1 MGDVPIWLVVVMGI
15 STVFVCLVALIFII
29 KIYSAI
35 VKAFVKEPAQKPTAA
50 TPTPAVATASPSPIA
65 PVANKSQLLAV
76 IGAAIAEDLKT
87 DISRL
92 RIHSISQV
100 SGSAPTSKQA
110 LVAAI
115 GSAIATDM
123 GTDVSHVKIHSI
135 KKI

>member
-1 MGDVPIWLVVVMGI
+1 MGAVPIWLVVVMGI

-29 KIYSAI
+29 KIYTSI
-35 VKAFVKEPAQKPTAA
+35 IKAFVKTPEQKPTVA
-50 TPTPAVATASPSPIA
+50 TPQPAVATASPTNVA
-65 PVANKSQLLAV
+65 PVANKNQLLAV

-87 DISRL
+87 DVSRL
-92 RIHSISQV
+92 KIHSISQI
-100 SGSAPTSKQA
+100 SGGAPTSKQA

-135 KKI
+135 RKI